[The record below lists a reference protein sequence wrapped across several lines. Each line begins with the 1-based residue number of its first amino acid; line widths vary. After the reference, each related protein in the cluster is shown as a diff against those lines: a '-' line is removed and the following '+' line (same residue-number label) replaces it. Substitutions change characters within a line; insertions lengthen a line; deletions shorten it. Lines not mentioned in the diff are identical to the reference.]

1 MKHVYFQKKEIIKNL
16 FSSHPISSH
25 WCYFYFLENS
35 DLVLL
40 RGARLLFTM
49 EKNSDFHVFIVQ
61 LVSQT
66 NAMLFIEQ
74 LALRSIL
81 LSAEGSIVIRMLLAN
96 ALA

>member
-1 MKHVYFQKKEIIKNL
+1 M
-16 FSSHPISSH
+16 
-25 WCYFYFLENS
+25 
-35 DLVLL
+35 
-40 RGARLLFTM
+40 
-49 EKNSDFHVFIVQ
+49 VQ

-66 NAMLFIEQ
+66 NEMLFIEQ